1 MNDQQRLT
9 IGEKLLDFANIG
21 AGAMIFGMAMSEKGF
36 NINLAV
42 GGVIFWIIMV
52 GFYIFFTK

>member
-42 GGVIFWIIMV
+42 GGVIFLDYYGRILHI
-52 GFYIFFTK
+52 FY